1 MADKKQH
8 LTELARM
15 VKAKKFVNQYC
26 KEHEGAMPPIKDV
39 KAAKELTEEDLAN
52 IQHMMEVD
60 NLVEM
65 AGDFDDGS
73 IVVPGENISNLDI
86 PADTAIKKV
95 KASFAKEA
103 TVNFSSPKS
112 VGVENLDK
120 DGVIEV
126 LTVNAP
132 VASASTTIT
141 VSANCK
147 TIKAVNA
154 NVTVPAPYTV
164 ENIILET
171 EEGETNSISVN
182 VNFAENAKI
191 ETETSNPI
199 SVYNRNGEENI
210 PNLNLDA
217 ENATVTLNSKWNEVE
232 AAVSENTLY
241 VNGNCHINK
250 LIMVKGNAVVNVPR
264 EADIDKVVEDK
275 VLAAGTSL
283 DYAKFN
289 INNAT
294 SSNLGGVGEMTL
306 TENIT
311 RSASLVSPLA
321 PSWNAVWKLN
331 GKTLEVTGTPR
342 SGVYLNMHY
351 SNLEVNGEGTIH
363 AEGTYGLWNKSSNG
377 GKIVINGGNIEAQTH
392 AVYAENG
399 VIEING
405 GTFKLTNADTAE
417 RDTDGNLRFLINCL
431 DKNYKAEKKANIIVR
446 GGKFYEFDPANNAAE
461 GPGTNFVAEGYH
473 SVMSEE
479 DGKRVYTV
487 VKD

>member
-1 MADKKQH
+1 MANKKEH
-8 LTELARM
+8 LTKLVQT
-15 VKAKKFVNQYC
+15 VKAKKFVNQYY
-26 KEHEGAMPPIKDV
+26 KENGVMPGLSDV

-65 AGDFDDGS
+65 AGDFDGSS

-86 PADTAIKKV
+86 PADNKIKKV
-95 KASFAKEA
+95 QASFAKEA

-132 VASASTTIT
+132 ASAGSTTIT
-141 VSANCK
+141 VSANCG
-147 TIKAVNA
+147 TIVATNA

-164 ENIILET
+164 EKIVLVT

-182 VNFAENAKI
+182 ANFAEAATI
-191 ETETSNPI
+191 ETETSNAI
-199 SVYNRNGEENI
+199 SVYNRNGEENL
-210 PNLNLDA
+210 PSLNLYA
-217 ENATVTLNSKWNEVE
+217 KNATVTLGNKWNEVE
-232 AAVSENTLY
+232 AAVSDNTLY
-241 VNGNCHINK
+241 INGSSHINK
-250 LIMVKGNAVVNVPR
+250 LTMLKGKAIVNVPR
-264 EADIDKVVEDK
+264 EAEIANVVADRL
-275 VLAAGTSL
+275 LADGTSI
-283 DYAKFN
+283 DYAKFD
-289 INNAT
+289 IDNAT
-294 SSNLGGVGEMTL
+294 SSKLGGVGEMTL

-321 PSWNAVWKLN
+321 PAWNAVWNLN

-342 SGVYLNMHY
+342 SGVYLNRYY

-363 AEGTYGLWNKSSNG
+363 AEGAYGLWNNSGNG

-392 AVYAENG
+392 AVYSENG

-405 GTFKLTNADTAE
+405 GTFKLTNADTAD
-417 RDTDGNLRFLINCL
+417 RDANGNLRFLINCL
-431 DKNYKAEKKANIIVR
+431 DKNYTAGKANIIVK
-446 GGKFYEFDPANNAAE
+446 GGKFYEFNPADNAAE
-461 GPGTNFVAEGYH
+461 GAGTNFVAEGYH
-473 SVMSEE
+473 SVESLE
-479 DGKRVYTV
+479 DGKKVYTV

>member
-1 MADKKQH
+1 MTKKEH
-8 LTELARM
+8 LTKLVQT
-15 VKAKKFVNQYC
+15 VKAKKFVNAFY
-26 KEHEGAMPPIKDV
+26 KENGTMPALSLVENAKVLTAEDEADIKY
-39 KAAKELTEEDLAN
+39 
-52 IQHMMEVD
+52 MMEVD

-65 AGDFDDGS
+65 AGDYDGS
-73 IVVPGENISNLDI
+73 SIIVPGENISNLDI
-86 PADTAIKKV
+86 PADTTIKKV
-95 KASFAKEA
+95 QASFAKEA

-182 VNFAENAKI
+182 ANFAENAKI

-199 SVYNRNGEENI
+199 SVYNKNGEELL
-210 PNLNLDA
+210 PDLKLDA
-217 ENATVTLNSKWNEVE
+217 ENATVTLNSKWDEVE
-232 AAVSENTLY
+232 AAVSENTLKI
-241 VNGNCHINK
+241 NGKGHINK
-250 LIMVKGNAVVNVPR
+250 LTLVKGNAIVNVPR
-264 EADIDKVVEDK
+264 EADIEKVVADK
-275 VLAAGTSL
+275 ELAAGTSL
-283 DYAKFN
+283 TYAKFN
-289 INNAT
+289 ITNDN
-294 SSNLGGVGEMTL
+294 SKELGGVGEMTL
-306 TENIT
+306 IEDIT
-311 RSASLVSPLA
+311 RTSSLVSPLA
-321 PSWNAVWKLN
+321 PAWDAVWNLN
-331 GKTLEVTGTPR
+331 GKTLEVTGAPK
-342 SGVYLNMHY
+342 SGVYLNRY
-351 SNLEVNGEGTIH
+351 ASNLEVNGEGTIR
-363 AEGTYGLWNKSSNG
+363 AEGAYGLWNSATS

-417 RDTDGNLRFLINCL
+417 RDANGNLRFLINCL
-431 DKNYKAEKKANIIVR
+431 DKNYKAGTAKIIVK
-446 GGKFYEFDPANNAAE
+446 GGKFYEFDPASNVAE
-461 GPGTNFVAEGYH
+461 GAGTNFVAEGYH

>member
-1 MADKKQH
+1 MAKKEEH
-8 LTELARM
+8 LTKLVQT
-15 VKAKKFVNQYC
+15 VKAKKFVNQYY
-26 KEHEGAMPPIKDV
+26 KENGAMPSLAEV
-39 KAAKELTEEDLAN
+39 KSAKVLTEEDQAS

-65 AGDFDDGS
+65 AGDFDGGS
-73 IVVPGENISNLDI
+73 IIVPGENISNLDI
-86 PADTAIKKV
+86 PADNSIKKV
-95 KASFAKEA
+95 QASFAKEA

-141 VSANCK
+141 VSANCG
-147 TIKAVNA
+147 TIVATNA

-164 ENIILET
+164 EKIVLVT
-171 EEGETNSISVN
+171 EEGETNNISVN
-182 VNFAENAKI
+182 ANFAEAATI
-191 ETETSNPI
+191 ETETSNAI
-199 SVYNRNGEENI
+199 SVYNKNGEENL
-210 PNLNLDA
+210 PSLNLDA
-217 ENATVTLNSKWNEVE
+217 KNATVTLGNKWNEVE
-232 AAVSENTLY
+232 AAVSDNTLY
-241 VNGNCHINK
+241 INGSCHINK
-250 LIMVKGNAVVNVPR
+250 LTMRKGKAIVNVPR
-264 EADIDKVVEDK
+264 EAEIADVVAERLLED
-275 VLAAGTSL
+275 GTSI

-289 INNAT
+289 IDNAT
-294 SSNLGGVGEMTL
+294 SSKLGGVGEMTL

-321 PSWNAVWKLN
+321 PAWNAVWNLN

-342 SGVYLNMHY
+342 SGVYLNRYY

-363 AEGTYGLWNKSSNG
+363 AEGAYGLWNNSGNG

-405 GTFKLTNADTAE
+405 GTFKLTNADSAD
-417 RDTDGNLRFLINCL
+417 RDENGNLRFLINCY
-431 DKNYKAEKKANIIVR
+431 DANYKAGKANIIVK
-446 GGKFYEFDPANNAAE
+446 GGKFYEFDPANNVAE
-461 GPGTNFVAEGYH
+461 GPGTKFVAEGYH
-473 SVMSEE
+473 SVESLE
-479 DGKRVYTV
+479 DGKKVYTV

>member
-1 MADKKQH
+1 MAKKEEH
-8 LTELARM
+8 LTKLVQT
-15 VKAKKFVNQYC
+15 VKAKKFINQYC
-26 KEHEGAMPPIKDV
+26 KEHDGAMPGLSLV
-39 KAAKELTEEDLAN
+39 EGAKELTDVDLAN

-65 AGDFDDGS
+65 AGDFDGSS

-86 PADTAIKKV
+86 PADNAIKKV
-95 KASFAKEA
+95 KASFASEA
-103 TVNFSSPKS
+103 TINFSSPKS

-120 DGVIEV
+120 DGVIET

-132 VASASTTIT
+132 ASAGSTTIT
-141 VSANCK
+141 VSANCG
-147 TIKAVNA
+147 TIIATNA

-164 ENIILET
+164 EKIVLKT
-171 EEGETNSISVN
+171 EEGETDDISVKA
-182 VNFAENAKI
+182 NFAEGATI
-191 ETETSNPI
+191 ETETANAI
-199 SVYNRNGEENI
+199 TVYNRNGEENL

-232 AAVSENTLY
+232 ASVSENTLFIK
-241 VNGNCHINK
+241 GHINK
-250 LIMVKGNAVVNVPR
+250 LTMLKGNAIANVPR
-264 EADIDKVVEDK
+264 EADIVNMVAESL
-275 VLAAGTSL
+275 LAEGTSINYVKL
-283 DYAKFN
+283 N
-289 INNAT
+289 ITNEN
-294 SSNLGGVGEMTL
+294 SKELGGVGEMTL

-311 RSASLVSPLA
+311 RSTSLDSPLA
-321 PSWNAVWKLN
+321 PAWNAVWNLN
-331 GKTLEVTGTPR
+331 GKTLEVAGTPKH
-342 SGVYLNMHY
+342 GVYLNKY
-351 SNLEVNGEGTIH
+351 ASNLEINGEGTIR
-363 AEGTYGLWNKSSNG
+363 AEGTYGLWNAATT

-417 RDTDGNLRFLINCL
+417 RDENGNLRFLINCL
-431 DKNYKAEKKANIIVR
+431 DKNYKAGTAKIIVK
-446 GGKFYEFDPANNAAE
+446 GGKFYEFDPANNVAE
-461 GPGTNFVAEGYH
+461 GPGTKFVAEGYH

>member
-1 MADKKQH
+1 MTKKEH
-8 LTELARM
+8 LTKLVQT
-15 VKAKKFVNQYC
+15 VKAKKFVNNYY
-26 KEHEGAMPPIKDV
+26 KDNGVMPALSLVKD
-39 KAAKELTEEDLAN
+39 AKVLTDEDEAN
-52 IQHMMEVD
+52 IKHMMEVD

-65 AGDFDDGS
+65 AGDYEGGS
-73 IVVPGENISNLDI
+73 IIIPGENISNLDI
-86 PADTAIKKV
+86 PADNAIKAV

-171 EEGETNSISVN
+171 EEGETNNISVN
-182 VNFAENAKI
+182 ANFAETAKI
-191 ETETSNPI
+191 ETETSNSI
-199 SVYNRNGEENI
+199 TVYNKNGEELR
-210 PNLNLDA
+210 PSLNLDA

-241 VNGNCHINK
+241 VNGKGHINK

-264 EADIDKVVEDK
+264 EADIEKVVADK
-275 VLAAGTSL
+275 ELAAGTSL
-283 DYAKFN
+283 TYAKFN
-289 INNAT
+289 ITNEN
-294 SSNLGGVGEMTL
+294 SKELGGVGEMTL
-306 TENIT
+306 MENIT
-311 RSASLVSPLA
+311 RTSSLVSPLA
-321 PSWNAVWKLN
+321 PAWDAVWNLN
-331 GKTLEVTGTPR
+331 GKTLEVTGTPK
-342 SGVYLNMHY
+342 SGVYLNRY
-351 SNLEVNGEGTIH
+351 ASNLEIDGEGTIR
-363 AEGTYGLWNKSSNG
+363 AEGTYGLWNNATT
-377 GKIVINGGNIEAQTH
+377 GKIVINGGNVEAQTH
-392 AVYAENG
+392 AVYSENG

-405 GTFKLTNADTAE
+405 GTFKLTNAAEAE
-417 RDTDGNLRFLINCL
+417 RDENGNLRFLINCL
-431 DKNYKAEKKANIIVR
+431 DKNYKAGTARIIVK
-446 GGKFYEFDPANNAAE
+446 GGKFYEFDPANNVAE

-473 SVMSEE
+473 SVESTE
-479 DGKRVYTV
+479 DGKKVYTV

>member
-1 MADKKQH
+1 MANKEKH
-8 LTELARM
+8 LTKLVQT
-15 VKAKKFVNQYC
+15 VKAKKFINQYC
-26 KEHEGAMPPIKDV
+26 KEHDGAMPGLSLV
-39 KAAKELTEEDLAN
+39 EGAKELTDVDLAN

-65 AGDFDDGS
+65 AGDFDGSS

-86 PADTAIKKV
+86 PADNAIKKV

-103 TVNFSSPKS
+103 TINFSSPKS
-112 VGVENLDK
+112 VGILNTKEN
-120 DGVIEV
+120 GVIET

-141 VSANCK
+141 VSANCG
-147 TIKAVNA
+147 TIVATNA

-164 ENIILET
+164 EKIVLKT
-171 EEGETNSISVN
+171 EEGETDDISVKA
-182 VNFAENAKI
+182 NFAEAATI
-191 ETETSNPI
+191 ETETSNAI
-199 SVYNRNGEENI
+199 SVYNKNGEENL
-210 PNLNLDA
+210 PSLNLDA
-217 ENATVTLNSKWNEVE
+217 KNATVTLSSKWNEVE
-232 AAVSENTLY
+232 ASVSENTLFIK
-241 VNGNCHINK
+241 GHINK
-250 LIMVKGNAVVNVPR
+250 LTMLKGNAIVNVPR
-264 EADIDKVVEDK
+264 EAEIANVVAER
-275 VLAAGTSL
+275 LLLNGTSI

-289 INNAT
+289 IDNAT
-294 SSNLGGVGEMTL
+294 SSKLGGVGEMTL

-311 RSASLVSPLA
+311 RSTSLVSPLA
-321 PSWNAVWKLN
+321 PAWNAVWNLN

-342 SGVYLNMHY
+342 SGVYLNRYY
-351 SNLEVNGEGTIH
+351 SNLEINGEGTIR
-363 AEGTYGLWNKSSNG
+363 AEGTYGLWNAATT

-417 RDTDGNLRFLINCL
+417 RDTNGNLRFLINCL
-431 DKNYKAEKKANIIVR
+431 DKNYKAGTAKIIVK
-446 GGKFYEFDPANNAAE
+446 GGKFYEFDPANNVAE
-461 GPGTNFVAEGYH
+461 GPGTKFVAEGYH

-479 DGKRVYTV
+479 EGKRVYTV

>member
-1 MADKKQH
+1 MTKTEH
-8 LTELARM
+8 LTKLVQT
-15 VKAKKFVNQYC
+15 VKAKKFVNNFYKKNGVMPALSEV
-26 KEHEGAMPPIKDV
+26 KE
-39 KAAKELTEEDLAN
+39 AKVLTAEDEAN
-52 IQHMMEVD
+52 IKHMMEVD

-65 AGDFDDGS
+65 AGDYEGGS
-73 IVVPGENISNLDI
+73 IIIPGENISNLDI
-86 PADTAIKKV
+86 PADNAIKTV

-103 TVNFSSPKS
+103 TINFSSPKS

-132 VASASTTIT
+132 AASASTTIT

-182 VNFAENAKI
+182 ANFAEGATI
-191 ETETSNPI
+191 ETETTNAI
-199 SVYNRNGEENI
+199 TVYNKNGEEKL
-210 PNLNLDA
+210 PSLNLDA
-217 ENATVTLNSKWNEVE
+217 KNATVTLNSKWNEVE

-241 VNGNCHINK
+241 VNGKGHINK

-264 EADIDKVVEDK
+264 EADIEKVVADK
-275 VLAAGTSL
+275 ELAEGTSL
-283 DYAKFN
+283 TYAKFN
-289 INNAT
+289 ITNEN
-294 SSNLGGVGEMTL
+294 SKELGGVGEMTL

-321 PSWNAVWKLN
+321 PAWDAVWNLN

-342 SGVYLNMHY
+342 SGVYLNRYY

-363 AEGTYGLWNKSSNG
+363 AEGAYGLWNNSTSG

-392 AVYAENG
+392 AVYSENG

-417 RDTDGNLRFLINCL
+417 RDENGNLRFLINCL
-431 DKNYKAEKKANIIVR
+431 DKNYKAGTAKIIVK

-461 GPGTNFVAEGYH
+461 GAGTSFVAEGYH

-479 DGKRVYTV
+479 DGKKVYTV

>member
-1 MADKKQH
+1 MTKKEH
-8 LTELARM
+8 LTKLVQT
-15 VKAKKFVNQYC
+15 VKAKKFVNNFY
-26 KEHEGAMPPIKDV
+26 KENGVMPALSSVKD
-39 KAAKELTEEDLAN
+39 AKVLTAEDEAN
-52 IQHMMEVD
+52 IKHMMEVD

-65 AGDFDDGS
+65 AGDYEGGS
-73 IVVPGENISNLDI
+73 IIIPGENISNLDI
-86 PADTAIKKV
+86 PADNTIKTV

-132 VASASTTIT
+132 ASAGSTTIT

-182 VNFAENAKI
+182 ASFAENAKI

-199 SVYNRNGEENI
+199 TVYNKNGEEVL
-210 PNLNLDA
+210 PSLNLDA

-241 VNGNCHINK
+241 VNGKGHINK
-250 LIMVKGNAVVNVPR
+250 LIMAKGNAVVNVPR
-264 EADIDKVVEDK
+264 EADIEKVVADK
-275 VLAAGTSL
+275 ELAEGTSL
-283 DYAKFN
+283 TYAKFN
-289 INNAT
+289 ITNEN
-294 SSNLGGVGEMTL
+294 SKELGGVGEMTL

-321 PSWNAVWKLN
+321 PAWDAVWNLN

-342 SGVYLNMHY
+342 SGVYLNRYY

-363 AEGTYGLWNKSSNG
+363 AEGAYGLWNNSGNG

-392 AVYAENG
+392 AVYSENG

-417 RDTDGNLRFLINCL
+417 RDENGNLRFLINCL
-431 DKNYKAEKKANIIVR
+431 DKNYKAGTARIIVK
-446 GGKFYEFDPANNAAE
+446 GGKFYEFNPANNVAE

-473 SVMSEE
+473 SVESLE
-479 DGKRVYTV
+479 DGKKVYTV

>member
-1 MADKKQH
+1 MTKKEH
-8 LTELARM
+8 LTKLVQT
-15 VKAKKFVNQYC
+15 VKAKKFVNNYC
-26 KEHEGAMPPIKDV
+26 KEKGGVMPALSLV
-39 KAAKELTEEDLAN
+39 KEAKVLTAEDEAN
-52 IQHMMEVD
+52 IKHMMEVD

-65 AGDFDDGS
+65 AGDYEGGS
-73 IVVPGENISNLDI
+73 IIIPGENISNLDI
-86 PADTAIKKV
+86 PADNAIKTV

-103 TVNFSSPKS
+103 TINFSSPKS

-132 VASASTTIT
+132 ATSASTTIT

-182 VNFAENAKI
+182 ASFAENAKI

-199 SVYNRNGEENI
+199 TVYNRNGEELL
-210 PNLNLDA
+210 PSLNLDA

-241 VNGNCHINK
+241 VNGKGHINK
-250 LIMVKGNAVVNVPR
+250 LIMVKGNAIVNVAR
-264 EADIDKVVEDK
+264 EADIEKVVADK
-275 VLAAGTSL
+275 ELAAGTSL
-283 DYAKFN
+283 DYAKFE
-289 INNAT
+289 ITNAT
-294 SSNLGGVGEMTL
+294 SSKLGGVGEMTL
-306 TENIT
+306 AENIT
-311 RSASLVSPLA
+311 RSASFVSPLA
-321 PSWNAVWKLN
+321 PAWDAVWNLN

-342 SGVYLNMHY
+342 SGVYLNRY
-351 SNLEVNGEGTIH
+351 ASNLEVNGEGTIR
-363 AEGTYGLWNKSSNG
+363 AEGTYGLWNAATT
-377 GKIVINGGNIEAQTH
+377 GKIVINGGNIEARTH

-417 RDTDGNLRFLINCL
+417 RDENGNLRFLINCL
-431 DKNYKAEKKANIIVR
+431 DKNYKAGTAKIIVK
-446 GGKFYEFDPANNAAE
+446 GGKFYEFDPANNVAE
-461 GPGTNFVAEGYH
+461 GAGTSFVAEGYH

-479 DGKRVYTV
+479 EGKKVYTV

>member
-1 MADKKQH
+1 MAKKEEH
-8 LTELARM
+8 LTKLVQT
-15 VKAKKFVNQYC
+15 VKAKKFVNQYY
-26 KEHEGAMPPIKDV
+26 KENGAMPSLAEV
-39 KAAKELTEEDLAN
+39 NSAKVLTEEDQAS

-65 AGDFDDGS
+65 AGDFDGGS
-73 IVVPGENISNLDI
+73 IIVPGENISNLDI
-86 PADTAIKKV
+86 PADNSIKKV
-95 KASFAKEA
+95 QASFAKEA

-141 VSANCK
+141 VSANCG
-147 TIKAVNA
+147 TIVATNA

-164 ENIILET
+164 EKIVLVT
-171 EEGETNSISVN
+171 EEGETNNISVN
-182 VNFAENAKI
+182 ANFAEAATI
-191 ETETSNPI
+191 ETETTNAI
-199 SVYNRNGEENI
+199 SVYNKNGEENL
-210 PNLNLDA
+210 PSLNLDA
-217 ENATVTLNSKWNEVE
+217 ENATVTISSKWNEVE
-232 AAVSENTLY
+232 ASVSENTLFIK
-241 VNGNCHINK
+241 GHINK
-250 LIMVKGNAVVNVPR
+250 LTMLKGNAIANVPR
-264 EADIDKVVEDK
+264 KADIANVVAESF
-275 VLAAGTSL
+275 LADGTSI
-283 DYAKFN
+283 DYVKLN
-289 INNAT
+289 ITNEN
-294 SSNLGGVGEMTL
+294 SKELGGVGEMTF

-321 PSWNAVWKLN
+321 PAWNAVWNLN
-331 GKTLEVTGTPR
+331 GKTLEVTGTPK
-342 SGVYLNMHY
+342 SGVYLNRYY
-351 SNLEVNGEGTIH
+351 SNLEVNGEGTIR
-363 AEGTYGLWNKSSNG
+363 AEGAYGLWNSATS

-417 RDTDGNLRFLINCL
+417 RDANGNLRFLINCL
-431 DKNYKAEKKANIIVR
+431 DKNYKAGTAKIIVK
-446 GGKFYEFDPANNAAE
+446 GGKFYEFDPASNVAE
-461 GPGTNFVAEGYH
+461 GAGTNFVAEGYH

>member
-8 LTELARM
+8 LTKLVQT

-26 KEHEGAMPPIKDV
+26 KEHDGAMPALSLV
-39 KAAKELTEEDLAN
+39 QGAKELTEEDLAN
-52 IQHMMEVD
+52 IQHMREVD

-65 AGDFDDGS
+65 AGDFEGGS

-95 KASFAKEA
+95 QASFAKEA

-141 VSANCK
+141 VSANCG
-147 TIKAVNA
+147 TIVATNA

-164 ENIILET
+164 EKIVLKT
-171 EEGETNSISVN
+171 EEGETNNISVN
-182 VNFAENAKI
+182 ANFAEAATI
-191 ETETSNPI
+191 ETETTNAI
-199 SVYNRNGEENI
+199 SVYNKNGEENL
-210 PNLNLDA
+210 PSLNLDA
-217 ENATVTLNSKWNEVE
+217 ENATVTLSSKWNEVE
-232 AAVSENTLY
+232 ASVSENTLFIK
-241 VNGNCHINK
+241 GHINK
-250 LIMVKGNAVVNVPR
+250 LTMLKGNAIANVPR
-264 EADIDKVVEDK
+264 EADIVNMVAESL
-275 VLAAGTSL
+275 LAEGTSIGYVKL
-283 DYAKFN
+283 N
-289 INNAT
+289 I
-294 SSNLGGVGEMTL
+294 SNENSKELGGVGEMTL

-321 PSWNAVWKLN
+321 PAWNAVWNLN
-331 GKTLEVTGTPR
+331 GKTLEVTGTPK
-342 SGVYLNMHY
+342 SGVYLNRYY

-363 AEGTYGLWNKSSNG
+363 AEGAYGLWNNSGNG

-417 RDTDGNLRFLINCL
+417 RDENGNLRFLINCL
-431 DKNYKAEKKANIIVR
+431 DKNYKAGTAKIIVK
-446 GGKFYEFDPANNAAE
+446 GGKFYEFDPANNVAE
-461 GPGTNFVAEGYH
+461 GANTNFVAEGYQ
-473 SVMSEE
+473 SVDSI
-479 DGKRVYTV
+479 DAGKKVYTV
-487 VKD
+487 VKL

>member
-8 LTELARM
+8 LTKLVQT

-26 KEHEGAMPPIKDV
+26 KEHDGAMPALSLV
-39 KAAKELTEEDLAN
+39 QGAKELTEEDLAN

-65 AGDFDDGS
+65 AGDFEGGS

-95 KASFAKEA
+95 QASFAKEA

-141 VSANCK
+141 VSANCG
-147 TIKAVNA
+147 TIVATNA

-164 ENIILET
+164 EKIVLKT
-171 EEGETNSISVN
+171 EEGETNNISVN
-182 VNFAENAKI
+182 ANFAEAATI
-191 ETETSNPI
+191 ETETTNAI
-199 SVYNRNGEENI
+199 SVYNKNGEENL
-210 PNLNLDA
+210 PSLNLDA
-217 ENATVTLNSKWNEVE
+217 ENATVTLSSKWNEVE
-232 AAVSENTLY
+232 ASVSENTLFIK
-241 VNGNCHINK
+241 GHINK
-250 LIMVKGNAVVNVPR
+250 LTMLKGNAIANVPR
-264 EADIDKVVEDK
+264 EADIVNMVAESL
-275 VLAAGTSL
+275 LAEGTSIGYVKL
-283 DYAKFN
+283 N
-289 INNAT
+289 I
-294 SSNLGGVGEMTL
+294 SNENSKELGGVGEMTL

-321 PSWNAVWKLN
+321 PAWNAVWNLN
-331 GKTLEVTGTPR
+331 GKTLEVTGTPK
-342 SGVYLNMHY
+342 SGVYLNRYY

-363 AEGTYGLWNKSSNG
+363 AEGAYGLWNNSGNG

-417 RDTDGNLRFLINCL
+417 RDENGNLRFLINCL
-431 DKNYKAEKKANIIVR
+431 DKNFKAGTAKIIVK
-446 GGKFYEFDPANNAAE
+446 GGKFYEFDPANNVAE
-461 GPGTNFVAEGYH
+461 GANTNFVAEGYQ
-473 SVMSEE
+473 SVDSIE
-479 DGKRVYTV
+479 DGKKVYTV
-487 VKD
+487 VKL

>member
-8 LTELARM
+8 LTKLVQT

-26 KEHEGAMPPIKDV
+26 KEHDGAMPALSLV
-39 KAAKELTEEDLAN
+39 KGAKELTEEDLAN

-65 AGDFDDGS
+65 AGDFDGGS

-95 KASFAKEA
+95 QASFAKEA

-141 VSANCK
+141 VSANCG
-147 TIKAVNA
+147 TIIATNA

-164 ENIILET
+164 EKIVLKT
-171 EEGETNSISVN
+171 EEGETNNISVN
-182 VNFAENAKI
+182 ANFAEAATI
-191 ETETSNPI
+191 ETETTNAI
-199 SVYNRNGEENI
+199 SVYNKNGEENL
-210 PNLNLDA
+210 PSLNLDA
-217 ENATVTLNSKWNEVE
+217 ENATVTLSSKWNEVE
-232 AAVSENTLY
+232 ASVSENTLFIK
-241 VNGNCHINK
+241 GHINK
-250 LIMVKGNAVVNVPR
+250 LTMVKGNAIVNVPR
-264 EADIDKVVEDK
+264 KADIANVVAES
-275 VLAAGTSL
+275 LLLNGTSI
-283 DYAKFN
+283 DYAKFEIRN
-289 INNAT
+289 EN
-294 SSNLGGVGEMTL
+294 SKELGGVGEMTL
-306 TENIT
+306 MENIT
-311 RSASLVSPLA
+311 RSTSLVSPLA
-321 PSWNAVWKLN
+321 PAWNAVWNLN
-331 GKTLEVTGTPR
+331 GKTLEVTGTPK
-342 SGVYLNMHY
+342 SGVYLNRYY

-363 AEGTYGLWNKSSNG
+363 AEGAYGLWNNATS

-417 RDTDGNLRFLINCL
+417 RDENNNLRFLINCL
-431 DKNYKAEKKANIIVR
+431 DKNYKAGTAKIIVK
-446 GGKFYEFDPANNAAE
+446 GGKFYEFDPANNVAE
-461 GPGTNFVAEGYH
+461 GANTNFVAEGYH

-479 DGKRVYTV
+479 EGKKVYTV